1 MTPGLGCAVKSLAI
15 KYKDP
20 RKLKPRPKN
29 PRTHTPRQIKQ
40 IAASIT
46 EFGFINPVLLD
57 AADGIVAG
65 HARVAAA
72 VTLGMTDVP
81 TVRVDHLSPAQIRAY
96 VIADN
101 RLAENAGWDRD
112 LLALELQELSVQPNF
127 DVTVTGF
134 EMAEI
139 DLIVGDASQG
149 EPDEADA
156 IPEIDRSL
164 PPVSQFGDCWQI
176 GDHVLLC
183 GDALKARSYE
193 RLLGSK
199 RAQLIFCDP
208 PYNVPIAGNVS
219 GLGKAKHREFAMASG
234 EMTPREFTNFLRRAL
249 TNLAQFSVDGSIHFI
264 CMDWRHIRELADAAE
279 DAYTELKNICVWSK
293 SNAGMGSLYR
303 SAHEFVF
310 VYKNGRAKHINNVE
324 LGRFGRSRTNVWQYA
339 GMSSFGKDRDSSL
352 AGHPTPKPLA
362 LVSDAILDC
371 SKRGGIVLD
380 AFAGSG
386 TTLLA
391 AEKTGRRGYG
401 IELDPH
407 YADLIIKRF
416 EDIYG
421 LQAVH
426 ANLDFSF
433 DQLRTERTERTKD
446 GKKADTNTSRT
457 INKSDRKGSRGEDR
471 TNSPP
476 RPRRNDTYA
485 EEEEAESGAQEQKR
499 KNADGKGAA
508 RSPKQKQRQI
518 REHGSEAGSRR
529 KRKDIRSR

>member
-1 MTPGLGCAVKSLAI
+1 MTLAI

-20 RKLKPRPKN
+20 RKLKPRLKN

-46 EFGFINPVLLD
+46 EFGFINPVLID
-57 AADGIVAG
+57 NADEIVAG
-65 HARVAAA
+65 HARVAASIS
-72 VTLGMTDVP
+72 LGMTDVP
-81 TVRVDHLSPAQIRAY
+81 TVRVGHLTPAQIRAY

-101 RLAENAGWDRD
+101 RLAENAGWDRE

-127 DVTVTGF
+127 DVTVIGF

-139 DLIVGDASQG
+139 DLLVGEASHG

-156 IPEIDRSL
+156 VPEIDRSL
-164 PPVSQFGDCWQI
+164 PAVSQLGDCWRI
-176 GDHVLLC
+176 GDHLLLC

-193 RLLGSK
+193 RLLHGK
-199 RAQLIFCDP
+199 RAQMIFIDP
-208 PYNVPIAGNVS
+208 PYNLQIAGNVS
-219 GLGKAKHREFAMASG
+219 GLGKAQHREFAMASG
-234 EMTPREFTNFLRRAL
+234 EMNPREFTTFLRRAL
-249 TNLAQFSVDGSIHFI
+249 TNLAAFSVDGSIHFV
-264 CMDWRHIRELADAAE
+264 CMDWRHIRELADAA
-279 DAYTELKNICVWSK
+279 DDTYTELKNVCVWSK

-324 LGRFGRSRTNVWQYA
+324 LGRFGRSRTNVWEYA
-339 GMSSFGKDRDSSL
+339 GMSSFGKDRDASL

-407 YADLIIKRF
+407 YADLTIKRF
-416 EDIYG
+416 EEVYG
-421 LQAVH
+421 LRAMHVESD
-426 ANLDFSF
+426 LSF
-433 DQLRTERTERTKD
+433 DRIRIERTENNNNGQEGTADASARTINTRR
-446 GKKADTNTSRT
+446 KKADQQNR
-457 INKSDRKGSRGEDR
+457 
-471 TNSPP
+471 SPQAKL
-476 RPRRNDTYA
+476 RPRRRVRL
-485 EEEEAESGAQEQKR
+485 KPR
-499 KNADGKGAA
+499 
-508 RSPKQKQRQI
+508 
-518 REHGSEAGSRR
+518 
-529 KRKDIRSR
+529 

>member
-1 MTPGLGCAVKSLAI
+1 MKSLTI

-20 RKLKPRPKN
+20 RRLKPRLKN

-57 AADGIVAG
+57 AADEIVAG

-72 VTLGMTDVP
+72 VSLGMTDVP
-81 TVRVDHLSPAQIRAY
+81 TVRVDHLSPVQIRAY

-101 RLAENAGWDRD
+101 RLAENAGWDRE

-139 DLIVGDASQG
+139 DLMIGQAGVA
-149 EPDEADA
+149 EPDEADT
-156 IPEIDRSL
+156 IPAIDRSL
-164 PPVSQFGDCWQI
+164 PAVSQPGDCWQI
-176 GDHVLLC
+176 GDHFLLC
-183 GDALKARSYE
+183 GDALKPKSYN
-193 RLLGSK
+193 RLLGGK
-199 RAQLIFCDP
+199 RAQMVFIDP
-208 PYNVPIAGNVS
+208 PYNVRIEGNVS
-219 GLGKAKHREFAMASG
+219 GLGKARHREFVMASG
-234 EMTPREFTNFLRRAL
+234 EMTSREFTNFLRRAL
-249 TNLAQFSVDGSIHFI
+249 TNVTEFSVDGSIHFI
-264 CMDWRHIRELADAAE
+264 CMDWRHVRELADAAD

-324 LGRFGRSRTNVWQYA
+324 LGRFGRSRTNVWEYA
-339 GMSSFGKDRDSSL
+339 GMSSFGKDRESDL

-371 SKRGGIVLD
+371 SKRSGIILD

-407 YADLIIKRF
+407 YADLIVKRF
-416 EDIYG
+416 EDLYG
-421 LQAVH
+421 LGAIH
-426 ANLDFSF
+426 IDSDLSF
-433 DQLRTERTERTKD
+433 ERVRAERTEHEKDGQARTKKEQKGQID
-446 GKKADTNTSRT
+446 PSGKKAN
-457 INKSDRKGSRGEDR
+457 RK
-471 TNSPP
+471 
-476 RPRRNDTYA
+476 
-485 EEEEAESGAQEQKR
+485 
-499 KNADGKGAA
+499 KG
-508 RSPKQKQRQI
+508 
-518 REHGSEAGSRR
+518 RR
-529 KRKDIRSR
+529 KQQSAGPRKRAGLKSWRL

>member
-1 MTPGLGCAVKSLAI
+1 MWKLVGPGSGGGAVKTLTI

-20 RKLKPRPKN
+20 RKLKPRLN

-46 EFGFINPVLLD
+46 EFGFINPVLID
-57 AADGIVAG
+57 GADEIVAG
-65 HARVAAA
+65 HARVTAASS
-72 VTLGMTDVP
+72 LGMTDIP

-101 RLAENAGWDRD
+101 RLAEIAGWDRE

-127 DVTVTGF
+127 DVTITGF

-139 DLIVGDASQG
+139 DLLVSEASDR
-149 EPDEADA
+149 ETDEADVV
-156 IPEIDRSL
+156 PEIDRAT
-164 PPVSQFGDCWQI
+164 PAVTRPGDCWQI
-176 GDHVLLC
+176 GDHFLLC
-183 GDALKARSYE
+183 ADALKAESYLK
-193 RLLGSK
+193 LLSGK
-199 RAQLIFCDP
+199 RAQMVFTDP
-208 PYNVPIAGNVS
+208 PYNVRIARNVS
-219 GLGKAKHREFAMASG
+219 GLGKAQHREFAMASG
-234 EMTPREFTNFLRRAL
+234 EMTQREFTAFLRQAFTRL
-249 TNLAQFSVDGSIHFI
+249 VEFSIDGSIHFV
-264 CMDWRHIRELADAAE
+264 CMDWRHIREMAEAAE

-339 GMSSFGKDRDSSL
+339 GMSSFGKDRETSL

-371 SKRGGIVLD
+371 SKRGSVILD

-407 YADLIIKRF
+407 YADLIIRRF
-416 EDIYG
+416 NDVYG
-421 LQAVH
+421 LRAVH
-426 ANLDFSF
+426 VDFKLNF
-433 DQLRTERTERTKD
+433 EQVRAQQTERNKD
-446 GKKADTNTSRT
+446 GQKGKTRT
-457 INKSDRKGSRGEDR
+457 GKIITKGNKTDRQTGLRSNATD
-471 TNSPP
+471 P
-476 RPRRNDTYA
+476 R
-485 EEEEAESGAQEQKR
+485 
-499 KNADGKGAA
+499 
-508 RSPKQKQRQI
+508 KQIKHKQR
-518 REHGSEAGSRR
+518 
-529 KRKDIRSR
+529 